1 MPELLVS
8 HLTLSL
14 FFFCCIA
21 VMVCDT
27 PLLVPSKSGGGR
39 TPARHVASGL
49 RFGHRHRSPRRLGS
63 LRRVSFN
70 SPSVLDYMKILALI
84 SLSSQDAPKRTNAH
98 AGAGEIPLSHGTKG
112 CCTGG
117 GDNIGGS

>member
-1 MPELLVS
+1 MWQ
-8 HLTLSL
+8 
-14 FFFCCIA
+14 A
-21 VMVCDT
+21 VFVLAAVIGAQEGSGPCD
-27 PLLVPSKSGGGR
+27 G
-39 TPARHVASGL
+39 
-49 RFGHRHRSPRRLGS
+49 
-63 LRRVSFN
+63 VSFN
-70 SPSVLDYMKILALI
+70 SPPVLDYMKILALI